1 MKRVYVL
8 TVVIALV
15 ALALGSSAGAMNMKG
30 KANLEV
36 DVGYAAFAFT
46 GIGDWY
52 EAWAEFLEGA
62 GWTVVENR
70 PPNQAI
76 TYGVKFK
83 YGLSPRFGVIQTVLQ
98 LVQRNAL

>member
-8 TVVIALV
+8 IVVVALV

-30 KANLEV
+30 KASLEV

-46 GIGDWY
+46 EIGEWY
-52 EAWAEFLEGA
+52 DGWGEFLETA

-70 PPNQAI
+70 PPSQAI
-76 TYGVKFK
+76 PYGV
-83 YGLSPRFGVIQTVLQ
+83 
-98 LVQRNAL
+98 

>member
-1 MKRVYVL
+1 MKRVCVL
-8 TVVIALV
+8 IVVTALI
-15 ALALGSSAGAMNMKG
+15 ALALGSGASARSMKG

-36 DVGYAAFAFT
+36 DVGYAAFTFT

-52 EAWAEFLEGA
+52 EGWGEFLEGA

-76 TYGVKFK
+76 PYGVKFR
-83 YGLSPRFGVIQTVLQ
+83 Y
-98 LVQRNAL
+98 